1 MAGCCA
7 TSHGLCRAHTHTGI
21 HTHRHKCHL
30 QTWTC
35 LCLQQKR
42 GLRPRVVVRH
52 LVLAS
57 PSPGTLAAPLKKP
70 WLSTPTSWFNRK
82 QMSTTWLKSRAVPG
96 ALQALQGRALA
107 WQSSLAHSHFAAELV
122 PVPQQGLDLGGAHPQ
137 PLLQQHLLGCILPV
151 LVPDVDGQGTLLGPQ
166 STCLHR
172 VCRVLTPLKTNPM

>member
-21 HTHRHKCHL
+21 LTHRHKCHL

-35 LCLQQKR
+35 LCLQHKR